1 MVNTSTSETKKRTKF
16 NYYLWA
22 TLVPIGLLAII
33 LSILQIAPFGGKS
46 LLVSDLAT
54 QYLPFFAD
62 LRSQLLHHSISSYS
76 FLVSIGDG
84 MLPIYTYYLMSP
96 LNLIIVF
103 FSKAQLP
110 LAINIIISC
119 KIILSSISMSWF
131 LQRKYQSTSLVGV
144 AGGIAYGFCS
154 FVAMYFYDL
163 MWLDA
168 LIGLPI
174 IIWGL
179 ERLVKY
185 QKSWLYT
192 FALAFTIII
201 NYYMGYII
209 CVFAVIYL
217 VYLLI
222 KQRPQ
227 NINWTNYLRS
237 VRPVIFRFIWFSL
250 LAGLLSGFMLLP
262 TVLAMLSTGK
272 GVFSWWSF
280 IPFPAFGPSSLVNLG
295 VGASNFDG
303 RLLHGPS
310 IFSGSF
316 FLIGAIVYFR
326 SSRITK
332 PNKRAAG
339 WLLLAIL
346 LGMGIE
352 TFNTIWH
359 MFQQPAGFPF
369 RMVYLFSFAVIMLTY
384 EGYLQGM
391 FAEKQVVVK
400 TAVLIMVLIL
410 IGYAVANF
418 TANQQDLNQLL
429 TYQYF
434 VSNWNIIFAA
444 AFLLATVMVIGTGKN
459 HYQLS
464 QYLILLLVSVE
475 MGFNFL
481 EANWT
486 MPLVQTKQYS
496 QAFQRSEDQFSKL
509 NDKQFYRSTVYN
521 LDLRKSF
528 PVDYNGYNDSL
539 IFGYRGINS
548 YSSTLNSNTWHVLN
562 SLGFD
567 SRNVRRIGS
576 MGATPVTQQ
585 LLGLKYDVVIDGNRS
600 KAVVNQQTSGLG
612 FMTNK
617 QIEDIHFNANQ
628 PFYNLNSLVNA
639 EVGRSE
645 NPFVLARIVKTK
657 QTKHNDRFQYRL
669 TVKSQLTGQQ
679 YLYVPQVRLADTE
692 VKINGKA
699 IDPTLQGLGT
709 QIIKINQVVKGQT
722 TDIEI
727 DSKQPIYDLSQSVA
741 SFDQPRFD
749 KVYQDLNQHALK
761 VEHADQLTSQGSHFK
776 GEVNVS
782 AAKPI
787 LLVSLPYNDGW
798 QVRSDGKRVATVK
811 VADGLLGVK
820 LTPGKHQLQFDY
832 QVEGLKAGII
842 VSIISILMMLGTAG
856 WQLFK
861 K

>member
-1 MVNTSTSETKKRTKF
+1 MVNSKSSGTKPRTKL

-22 TLVPIGLLAII
+22 ILVPLILLAII
-33 LSILQIAPFGGKS
+33 FGVLQIAPFGGKS
-46 LLVSDLAT
+46 LLISDLAT
-54 QYLPFFAD
+54 QYLPFFAY
-62 LRSQLLHHSISSYS
+62 LREQLLQHSISSYS

-96 LNLIIVF
+96 FNLIIVF
-103 FSKAQLP
+103 FAKAQLP
-110 LAINIIISC
+110 LAINLIISL
-119 KIILSSISMSWF
+119 KIILSSVSMSWF

-168 LIGLPI
+168 LITLPI
-174 IIWGL
+174 VIYGL
-179 ERLVKY
+179 EQLVQR

-192 FALAFTIII
+192 FALALTIIV

-209 CVFAVIYL
+209 CVFAVIYF
-217 VYLLI
+217 VYLLM

-227 NINWTNYLRS
+227 DTRWSKYVS
-237 VRPVIFRFIWFSL
+237 VIRPTIFRFIWFSL
-250 LAGLLSGFMLLP
+250 MAGLLSGFMLLP

-280 IPFPAFGPSSLVNLG
+280 MPLPAFGPSSLVNLG

-316 FLIGAIVYFR
+316 FLIGAVVYFR
-326 SSRITK
+326 SAQITK
-332 PNKRAAG
+332 QNKRAAG
-339 WLLLAIL
+339 WLLLAVL

-359 MFQQPAGFPF
+359 MLQQPAGFPF

-384 EGYLQGM
+384 EGYLKGM
-391 FAEKQVVVK
+391 FAEKQTVIK

-429 TYQYF
+429 TYQYL

-444 AFLLATVMVIGTGKN
+444 AFLLTTVLVIGTGKN
-459 HYQLS
+459 HYQLA

-475 MGFNFL
+475 MGFNFW
-481 EANWT
+481 EANKA

-496 QAFQRSEDQFSKL
+496 QAFKRSEKQFSKL
-509 NDKQFYRSTVYN
+509 KDKQFYRSNVYN

-576 MGATPVTQQ
+576 MGATPITRQ
-585 LLGLKYDVVIDGNRS
+585 LLGLKYDVVVDGKHS
-600 KAVVNQQTSGLG
+600 EIIVDHQTSGLG
-612 FMTNK
+612 FMTNR
-617 QIEDIHFNANQ
+617 QIKDVHFSANQ
-628 PFYNLNSLVNA
+628 PFYNLNMLINA
-639 EVGRSE
+639 ETGRSE
-645 NPFVLARIVKTK
+645 NPFVLAQDIKIR
-657 QTKHNDRFQYRL
+657 QTTYHDRFQYHL
-669 TVKSQLTGQQ
+669 IVKAQLDGQQ
-679 YLYVPQVRLADTE
+679 YLYVPQVRLAETE
-692 VKINGKA
+692 VKINNQVV
-699 IDPTLQGLGT
+699 DPRLRGLGT
-709 QIIKINQVVKGQT
+709 QVIKINRAKKGQL
-722 TDIEI
+722 TDIKI
-727 DSKQPIYDLSQSVA
+727 DSKQPIYELSQMVA
-741 SFDQPRFD
+741 SFDQPRFN
-749 KVYQDLNQHALK
+749 KVYQELNRHSLNVKNA
-761 VEHADQLTSQGSHFK
+761 ERLTNNGSHFAGTITVDK
-776 GEVNVS
+776 D
-782 AAKPI
+782 KPI

-798 QVRSDGKRVATVK
+798 QIKSDGKQVPTVK
-811 VADGLLGVK
+811 VADGLLGVE
-820 LTPGKHQLQFDY
+820 LTPGQHRLQFNY
-832 QVEGLKAGII
+832 QVEGLKAGIL
-842 VSIISILMMLGTAG
+842 VSIMSALMMLGTVV
-856 WQLFK
+856 WQRFK